1 MQQQERQHIVFL
13 CGLLCDETVWQSV
26 ASQLQDD
33 FDCSICSFAGFT
45 SLVDMAKSVIATAPT
60 DFILV
65 GHSMGGRVALEM
77 YRECP
82 ERIKMLGLFNTGVHL
97 PKEGEAAGRQKLLDI
112 ADTKGMTAVADAWL
126 PPMMAQ
132 RSLQN
137 QDLMHSLQNMVT
149 RYSAKQFHGQIHALL
164 QRPEVESI
172 LSNIKAPTL
181 LVSADEDSWSPVEQH
196 KTMFKSI
203 EGAELAVIQG
213 AGHMAPIECPEAVA
227 VIIREFVARHASG

>member
-45 SLVDMAKSVIATAPT
+45 SLVDMARSVNAEAPT
-60 DFILV
+60 NFILV
-65 GHSMGGRVALEM
+65 GHSMGGRVALEI

-82 ERIKMLGLFNTGVHL
+82 ERINMLGLFNTGVHL

-112 ADTKGMTAVADAWL
+112 ADKKGMAAVAEAWL

-137 QDLMHSLQNMVT
+137 QELMQSLRNMVT
-149 RYSAKQFHGQIHALL
+149 RYSAEQFHAQIHALL
-164 QRPEVESI
+164 QRPEVESL
-172 LSNIKAPTL
+172 LSNIKPPTL

-196 KTMFKSI
+196 ETILKSI
-203 EGAELAVIQG
+203 ADAELAVIQG
-213 AGHMAPIECPEAVA
+213 AGHMAPVECPETVA
-227 VIIREFVARHASG
+227 VIIREFVARNANR